1 MFCRN
6 CGTELR
12 DEANFCKNCGNST
25 KEIVEN
31 VLPRKEPPRDIE
43 EKFSFG
49 VAFMYSTL
57 ISFLVLLIP
66 TILMDG
72 FENDGAGTFIGILFI
87 SAIIGLIITLVR
99 KAFSDERQ
107 KVTTA
112 PTAEEILKYK
122 GLEGWLTLVIL
133 GLLVTLGYGVY
144 IFTDAIFSNSISA
157 GSIIFLYD
165 ILNGFIT
172 ATLSG
177 YVIYLYFKRK
187 KEFKKYYI
195 VLWLYMVMQ
204 GVITYALVY
213 SYTTDATLLAEYS
226 KIVGKNF
233 WGALIWIW
241 YVSKSKRVKVN
252 FVE

>member
-31 VLPRKEPPRDIE
+31 VLPKKELPRDIE

-49 VAFMYSTL
+49 MAFIYSTF
-57 ISFLVLLIP
+57 ISVLVLLIP
-66 TILMDG
+66 AILMDG
-72 FENDGAGTFIGILFI
+72 FENDGTGTFIGILFI

-133 GLLVTLGYGVY
+133 GLFVTLGYGVY
-144 IFTDAIFSNSISA
+144 IFTDAIFSNSINA

-177 YVIYLYFKRK
+177 YVVYLC
-187 KEFKKYYI
+187 
-195 VLWLYMVMQ
+195 
-204 GVITYALVY
+204 
-213 SYTTDATLLAEYS
+213 
-226 KIVGKNF
+226 
-233 WGALIWIW
+233 
-241 YVSKSKRVKVN
+241 
-252 FVE
+252 

>member
-72 FENDGAGTFIGILFI
+72 FENDGTGTFIGILFI
-87 SAIIGLIITLVR
+87 SAIAGLIITLVR
-99 KAFSDERQ
+99 KTIIDERQ
-107 KVTTA
+107 QVKTA
-112 PTAEEILKYK
+112 PTAEEISKYK

-133 GLLVTLGYGVY
+133 GLFITFGYGVY
-144 IFTDAIFSNSISA
+144 IFTDTLFSNSANA
-157 GSIIFLYD
+157 GSVIFLYD
-165 ILNGFIT
+165 LFNGLLMAVF
-172 ATLSG
+172 SG
-177 YVIYLYFKRK
+177 YVIYLCFKRK
-187 KEFKKYYI
+187 KAFKKFYI
-195 VLWLYMVMQ
+195 MLWLYMVTQ
-204 GVITYALVY
+204 GIITYAIVY
-213 SYTTDATLLAEYS
+213 SYSSDSSVLSEYAN
-226 KIVGKNF
+226 IAGRNI
-233 WGALIWIW
+233 WGAIIWGS
-241 YVSKSKRVKVN
+241 YAVKSKRVKVN
-252 FVE
+252 FIE